1 MIADAK
7 NVSMPTAL
15 FSTNGALYEPVD
27 PASSEDWT
35 RGCLPLLLMD
45 VDPLLAA
52 GIPQYDWIDAP
63 FGRLLVA
70 GVGKQIVCVS
80 LGDSDTSS
88 LSALQKRFPF
98 ATFTYSPEL
107 YAPLA
112 GIFHGNWPIAGYHLC
127 VQGTPFQTAVWQA
140 LMQIPSGRLT
150 SYAAIAKAI
159 ARPRAV
165 RAVGTAIGRNPIAYF
180 IPCHRVVPAG
190 GGIGGYYWGAAVKR
204 RILDSELVISD

>member
-1 MIADAK
+1 MQ
-7 NVSMPTAL
+7 TAFL
-15 FSTNGALYEPVD
+15 STNGALYEPVD

-35 RGCLPLLLMD
+35 KGRLSLLVTD
-45 VDPLLAA
+45 TDQLLAA

-88 LSALQKRFPF
+88 LSELQKRFPSVG
-98 ATFTYSPEL
+98 FTHSPGL
-107 YAPLA
+107 YAPVA
-112 GIFHGNWPIAGYHLC
+112 GIFHGNWPSAGYRLC

-190 GGIGGYYWGAAVKR
+190 GGIGGYYWGKNVKER
-204 RILDSELVISD
+204 VLREENRD

>member
-1 MIADAK
+1 MH
-7 NVSMPTAL
+7 TAL
-15 FSTNGALYEPVD
+15 LSSTGAFSGSEH

-35 RGCLPLLLMD
+35 KSRLSLLVTD
-45 VDPLLAA
+45 TDQLLAA

-70 GVGKQIVCVS
+70 GVGMQIVGVS
-80 LGDSDTSS
+80 LADSATAS
-88 LSALQKRFPF
+88 LSELQKRFPSVG
-98 ATFTYSPEL
+98 FTHSPGL

-112 GIFHGNWPIAGYHLC
+112 GIFHGNWPSAGYRLC

-190 GGIGGYYWGAAVKR
+190 GGIGGYYWGKNVKER
-204 RILDSELVISD
+204 VLREENRD

>member
-1 MIADAK
+1 MQ
-7 NVSMPTAL
+7 TAL
-15 FSTNGALYEPVD
+15 LSTNGALYEPVD

-35 RGCLPLLLMD
+35 KGRLSLLVTD
-45 VDPLLAA
+45 TDQLLAA

-88 LSALQKRFPF
+88 LSELQKRFPSVG
-98 ATFTYSPEL
+98 FTHSPGL

-112 GIFHGNWPIAGYHLC
+112 GIFHGNWPSAGYRLC

-190 GGIGGYYWGAAVKR
+190 GGIGGYYWGKNVKER
-204 RILDSELVISD
+204 VLREENRD

>member
-1 MIADAK
+1 MQ
-7 NVSMPTAL
+7 TAL
-15 FSTNGALYEPVD
+15 LSTNGALYEPVD

-35 RGCLPLLLMD
+35 KGRLSLLVTD
-45 VDPLLAA
+45 TDQLLAA

-88 LSALQKRFPF
+88 LSELQKRFPSVG
-98 ATFTYSPEL
+98 FTHSPGL

-112 GIFHGNWPIAGYHLC
+112 GIFHGNWPSAGYRLC

-190 GGIGGYYWGAAVKR
+190 GGIGGYYWGKNVKE
-204 RILDSELVISD
+204 RILRLENRG